1 MEKTAENPTEVQ
13 PKKYHALIMVWI
25 LVWAGSFV
33 ATSNAVARDWFGGSI
48 LAGAIVLNAA
58 IGVGMIITYMRFLK
72 ELDELQQ
79 RIQLNALAVGRGIG
93 LVGGF
98 TYSLMLWAGYVVGPG
113 ILVVTMMMTGG
124 YVAGLLISRA
134 RYA

>member
-1 MEKTAENPTEVQ
+1 MEKTAENPAEVQ
-13 PKKYHALIMVWI
+13 SKKYHALIMVWI

-33 ATSNAVARDWFGGSI
+33 ATSMAVKNDWIGGSI
-48 LAGAIVLNAA
+48 LVGAIVLNAA

-79 RIQLNALAVGRGIG
+79 RIQLNALALGMGIG
-93 LVGGF
+93 LVGCF
-98 TYSLMLWAGYVVGPG
+98 TYSLMLLSGFVGGPDVQ
-113 ILVVTMMMTGG
+113 VVTMMMIGG
-124 YVAGLLISRA
+124 YVAGLLISRV

>member
-1 MEKTAENPTEVQ
+1 
-13 PKKYHALIMVWI
+13 MVWI

-33 ATSNAVARDWFGGSI
+33 ATSMAVKNDWIGGSI
-48 LAGAIVLNAA
+48 LVGAIVLNAA

-79 RIQLNALAVGRGIG
+79 RIQLNALALGMGIG
-93 LVGGF
+93 LVGCF
-98 TYSLMLWAGYVVGPG
+98 TYSLMLLSGFVGGPDVQ
-113 ILVVTMMMTGG
+113 VVTMMMIGG
-124 YVAGLLISRA
+124 YVAGLLISRV